1 MMQKTETTYKPLE
14 SSLLNVF
21 DQHKNVLFNGC
32 HPKVD
37 QARKEAFEFLRK
49 NGLPT
54 RKDEKWKN
62 SPFPKQYEE
71 NYLID
76 VPSASYDK
84 HVNEIFHCEV
94 HGFEAQTYS
103 LLNGWYYSPEEK
115 QLQTLDNG
123 VVVGSMLKAQKAYPE
138 IFNTYFGQ
146 TANHQQDGFAA
157 ANTALFRDGIFI
169 YVPDGVEVENTMQL
183 IKMINREEPLMVN
196 SRNLIILGKNSKL
209 TFMHCDDSVNHF
221 SSFINTLTEV
231 FLDENAYFDLY
242 KLQNINDNTSLL
254 NNTYFRQ
261 EAKSRLRVNVLS
273 LNGGKIRNELHVDL
287 MGEYAEAD
295 LNGVYLMD
303 KQQHI
308 DNQVFVNHAKP
319 NCYSNELFKGVL
331 DEEAS
336 GIFNGYI
343 FVARDAQNTNAFQRN
358 NNILMTPKAV
368 IDTMP
373 FLEIYADDVKCSHG
387 ATIGQLDNEAMF
399 YLMQRGISKSD
410 ARLLLMYAFLAE
422 VTTKVSIDA
431 LRNNYEDMIKRRLRG
446 ELSICERCVLHCSM
460 PDKPVEFEIDM
471 SKI

>member
-1 MMQKTETTYKPLE
+1 MQKTDTAYMPLE
-14 SSLLNVF
+14 SSLIKVF
-21 DQHKNVLFNGC
+21 DEHQDDLFDAC
-32 HPKVD
+32 HPKVRQSRED
-37 QARKEAFEFLRK
+37 AIEYLRK
-49 NGLPT
+49 NGLPK

-62 SPFPKQYEE
+62 SPFPKQYDDK
-71 NYLID
+71 YLID
-76 VPSASYDK
+76 VPSAPYDK
-84 HVNEIFHCEV
+84 NVNEIFHCEV
-94 HGFEAQTYS
+94 HGFEAETYS
-103 LLNGWYYSPEEK
+103 LLNGWYYSKEEK
-115 QLQTLDNG
+115 QLQTLENG
-123 VVVGSMLKAQKAYPE
+123 VVVGSMLKAQQQYPE
-138 IFNTYFGQ
+138 LFDKYYSTI
-146 TANHQQDGFAA
+146 ANHQQDGFAA

-231 FLDENAYFDLY
+231 FVGENAFFDLY
-242 KLQNINDNTSLL
+242 KLQNINDKTSLI
-254 NNTYFRQ
+254 NNAFFHQ
-261 EAKSRLRVNVLS
+261 ERNSRLRVNVLS

-287 MGEYAEAD
+287 KGEYAEAD

-303 KQQHI
+303 KKQHI
-308 DNQVFVNHAKP
+308 DNQVYVNHAVP

-331 DEEAS
+331 DEEAT

-343 FVARDAQNTNAFQRN
+343 FVARDAQQTNAFQRN

-387 ATIGQLDNEAMF
+387 ATIGQLDDEAMF
-399 YLMQRGISKSD
+399 YLMQRGISKAD

-422 VTTKVSIDA
+422 VTSKVSIEA
-431 LRNNYEDMIKRRLRG
+431 LRTTYEDMIKRRLRG
-446 ELSICERCVLHCSM
+446 ELSICERCVLHCTM